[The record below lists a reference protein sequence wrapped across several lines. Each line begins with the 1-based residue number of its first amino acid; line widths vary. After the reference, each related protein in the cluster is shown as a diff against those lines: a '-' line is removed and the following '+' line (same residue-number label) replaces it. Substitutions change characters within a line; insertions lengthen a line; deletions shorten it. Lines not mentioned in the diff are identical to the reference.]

1 MKTTIC
7 DICKNPIDTLKTKI
21 KIKREYITIDGF
33 RFFDK
38 FDLCEN
44 CKYYRK
50 VSCINGT
57 ETDYMCVKYLDAT
70 KKAID
75 GCINFELKKDINTG
89 ECK

>member
-1 MKTTIC
+1 MTI
-7 DICKNPIDTLKTKI
+7 
-21 KIKREYITIDGF
+21 R
-33 RFFDK
+33 R
-38 FDLCEN
+38 CEN

-70 KKAID
+70 KKATD
-75 GCINFELKKDINTG
+75 GCINFELKKDIMTG